1 MWRRLRQE
9 PWSLL
14 GPTPVWGRER
24 TAIYAGLTGQRYA
37 SNSAKGLDHLLQPG
51 LGKEAHIAAA
61 LKLPSPFDPRPWPE
75 PDVEF
80 VVQAVATWQQVL
92 PRWAEKLR
100 HVLLTVARAVQPL
113 EDTLKPFRCQ
123 SARKVAAGKKPA
135 FLATMVALLR
145 WPDKMLA
152 RAWVLGF
159 EIVGDLAHSGVS
171 ALSSKKGSWLWTNG
185 LDQRPRLTLL
195 ASLSSRPPQHV
206 QDILELTQ
214 DEIEKEFC
222 SPLRT
227 ALEMDDLFG
236 VGGWRFVER
245 FLII

>member
-1 MWRRLRQE
+1 MLN
-9 PWSLL
+9 L
-14 GPTPVWGRER
+14 
-24 TAIYAGLTGQRYA
+24 Y
-37 SNSAKGLDHLLQPG
+37 
-51 LGKEAHIAAA
+51 
-61 LKLPSPFDPRPWPE
+61 
-75 PDVEF
+75 EF

-152 RAWVLGF
+152 RALVLGF
-159 EIVGDLAHSGVS
+159 EIVGDLAHSGVFRPIIQEGKL
-171 ALSSKKGSWLWTNG
+171 A
-185 LDQRPRLTLL
+185 LDQWLGPAAEADLARL
-195 ASLSSRPPQHV
+195 LSSRPPQHV

-214 DEIEKEFC
+214 DEIEK
-222 SPLRT
+222 
-227 ALEMDDLFG
+227 
-236 VGGWRFVER
+236 
-245 FLII
+245 